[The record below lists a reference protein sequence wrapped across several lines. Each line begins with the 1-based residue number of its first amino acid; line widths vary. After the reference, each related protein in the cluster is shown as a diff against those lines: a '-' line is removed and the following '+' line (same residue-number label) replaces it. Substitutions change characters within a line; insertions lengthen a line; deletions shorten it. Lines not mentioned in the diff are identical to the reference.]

1 MRSTKS
7 PNLELFGE
15 RTSSIERN
23 VKLKV
28 WASFCSF
35 FLRSLC
41 TQIFHYQHKV
51 MTDKSINI
59 EQVKALNLSA
69 STKTCPP
76 EHIYKHDKT
85 YQGYVQ
91 NTGR

>member
-1 MRSTKS
+1 
-7 PNLELFGE
+7 
-15 RTSSIERN
+15 
-23 VKLKV
+23 
-28 WASFCSF
+28 
-35 FLRSLC
+35 
-41 TQIFHYQHKV
+41 

-91 NTGR
+91 NAGR